1 MLNLSGK
8 GGGGMFEKYIF
19 EWLPILNISHYLIQF
34 FKLFLLII
42 VRVHFFPVVSHLMF

>member
-8 GGGGMFEKYIF
+8 GGGMFEKYIF